1 MWRGGT
7 CRGENNITIKNKL
20 FSWDHGQRG
29 VQGFVLFVKRE
40 PTDGLGTLPALSLQK
55 AFIGSAAFHGQKQ
68 TAQSWAGYQ
77 QYGALPI
84 LPAVP
89 SSSQSRGSWKEP
101 GAENI
106 LKPVLHLHLTQC
118 KTHLTLSHFQGKCFS
133 LGDCNGT
140 RWRQMRT
147 EASREQGIWTQGR
160 TTPKQGKKARSSGF
174 VSWHKH
180 TSASLTWNARTVH

>member
-106 LKPVLHLHLTQC
+106 LKPVLHLHLTQW
-118 KTHLTLSHFQGKCFS
+118 KNTSYIKS
-133 LGDCNGT
+133 LP
-140 RWRQMRT
+140 RQMLFSGWLQWH
-147 EASREQGIWTQGR
+147 EVKADEDWS
-160 TTPKQGKKARSSGF
+160 KQRAGDLDTG
-174 VSWHKH
+174 
-180 TSASLTWNARTVH
+180 